1 MRKLI
6 KGIIIFFIVIA
17 VLITCFVLFRN
28 PLIKSIVTARAS
40 QVMGAPVYIDSFSFG
55 IFKQAIRIKGFKLY
69 NPEGFPDEV
78 IFDVPE
84 VSVDYD
90 LSALLKGKLH
100 LPYLA
105 VNLKEM
111 VVIRNKEG
119 KLNVDTLKAATKQE
133 KPTEGEEKTE
143 EPSEAM
149 EMQIDIMKLSI
160 GKVIYRDYSM
170 GEKPIVVSYDMGI
183 KEKTYKNVTDAQQLA
198 VLVMVEAIGPTAIK
212 AAVVKGKEA
221 VVKGAETAIEA
232 VSLPAE
238 GIGEVADIAGRLL
251 GREVGA
257 NFNVDYN
264 KAYEAAIKTVQQ
276 LGKVTK
282 EDEDRG
288 LIKAKVDGS
297 NVTVE
302 ITKKAEKEVQIK
314 VSARKLVLPQPKL
327 AEEILSKI
335 SENVK

>member
-17 VLITCFVLFRN
+17 SLIIGFVLVRN
-28 PLIKSIVTARAS
+28 PLIKTVITTKAS

-78 IFDVPE
+78 IFDIPE

-143 EPSEAM
+143 EPSESM

-160 GKVIYRDYSM
+160 GKVIYRDYSK
-170 GEKPIVVSYDMGI
+170 GDKPIVVSYDVGI
-183 KEKTYKNVTDAQQLA
+183 KEKTYKNVTDARKLA
-198 VLVMVEAIGPTAIK
+198 VLIMVEAIGPTAIK

-238 GIGEVADIAGRLL
+238 GVGEVADIAGRLL
-251 GREVGA
+251 GKEGGVA
-257 NFNVDYN
+257 FNVGFD
-264 KAYEAAIKTVQQ
+264 KAYEVTLGIIQQ
-276 LGKVTK
+276 IGKVTK
-282 EDEDRG
+282 DDKDSG

-297 NVTVE
+297 DVSVK
-302 ITKKAEKEVQIK
+302 ITKKEEGVQIK
-314 VSARKLVLPQPKL
+314 VSAKKFVLPQPEL

-335 SENVK
+335 TEKLK

>member
-17 VLITCFVLFRN
+17 SLIIGFVLVRN
-28 PLIKSIVTARAS
+28 PLIKTVITTKAS

-55 IFKQAIRIKGFKLY
+55 ILKQAIRIKGFKLY

-78 IFDVPE
+78 IFDIPE

-119 KLNVDTLKAATKQE
+119 KLNVDTLKAAMKQE
-133 KPTEGEEKTE
+133 KPSEKEEAKET
-143 EPSEAM
+143 SEAM

-160 GKVIYRDYSM
+160 GKVIYRDYSK
-170 GEKPIVVSYDMGI
+170 GDKPIVVSYDVGI
-183 KEKTYKNVTDAQQLA
+183 KEKTYKNVTDARKLA
-198 VLVMVEAIGPTAIK
+198 VLIMVEAIGPTAIK

-238 GIGEVADIAGRLL
+238 GVGEVADIAGRLL
-251 GREVGA
+251 GKEGGVA
-257 NFNVDYN
+257 FNVGFD
-264 KAYEAAIKTVQQ
+264 KAYEVTLGIIQQ
-276 LGKVTK
+276 IGKVTK
-282 EDEDRG
+282 DDKDSG

-297 NVTVE
+297 DVSVK
-302 ITKKAEKEVQIK
+302 IAKKEEGVQIK
-314 VSARKLVLPQPKL
+314 VSAKKFVLPQPEL

-335 SENVK
+335 TEKLK

>member
-17 VLITCFVLFRN
+17 SLIIGFVLVRN
-28 PLIKSIVTARAS
+28 PLIKTVITTKAS
-40 QVMGAPVYIDSFSFG
+40 QVMGAPVHIDSFSFG
-55 IFKQAIRIKGFKLY
+55 ILKQAIRIKGFKLY

-78 IFDVPE
+78 IFDIPE
-84 VSVDYD
+84 ISVDYD

-119 KLNVDTLKAATKQE
+119 KLNVDTLKAAMKQE
-133 KPTEGEEKTE
+133 KPSEKKEAKET
-143 EPSEAM
+143 SEAM

-160 GKVIYRDYSM
+160 GKVIYRDYIK
-170 GEKPIVVSYDMGI
+170 GDKPIVVSYDVGI
-183 KEKTYKNVTDAQQLA
+183 KEKTYKNVTDARKLA
-198 VLVMVEAIGPTAIK
+198 VLIMVEAIGPTAIK

-238 GIGEVADIAGRLL
+238 GVGEVADIAGRVL
-251 GREVGA
+251 GKEGGVA
-257 NFNVDYN
+257 FNVGFD
-264 KAYEAAIKTVQQ
+264 KAYEVTLGIIQQ
-276 LGKVTK
+276 IGKVTK
-282 EDEDRG
+282 DDKDSG

-297 NVTVE
+297 DVTVE

-335 SENVK
+335 TEKLK